1 MAGRLTH
8 SRHTRRVE
16 LGHDRTLPADR
27 PHSPADHAPLAVL
40 RRGRRGR
47 GGGHRGRGDHGRAAS
62 RCPVAGGIDR
72 HAGDRPATGRG
83 QGSRRVAVRDQRQAG
98 PERAHPGRGRGRGR
112 ASGPGGPNPV
122 RDGRRSVHCLR
133 GRGPVRLAPA
143 GHRFASALPGHR
155 RAGRCSRPGQ
165 PSPPGRHRAWAVD
178 RRRFRLSGRGR
189 STVRTGGP
197 SPRPH
202 AGLGPPPLPDP
213 VGIPGHR
220 LDRRRLAR
228 TDAAPGHAF
237 PGAARGG
244 AARLVAVAGT
254 AQPGRLAG
262 RRWDHADR
270 GAQR

>member
-1 MAGRLTH
+1 MTERSLPIAP
-8 SRHTRRVE
+8 TRPPT
-16 LGHDRTLPADR
+16 TLRWPFF
-27 PHSPADHAPLAVL
+27 
-40 RRGRRGR
+40 
-47 GGGHRGRGDHGRAAS
+47 
-62 RCPVAGGIDR
+62 VAGG
-72 HAGDRPATGRG
+72 
-83 QGSRRVAVRDQRQAG
+83 VAVAVAIAVGEIMAG
-98 PERAHPGRGRGRGR
+98 LLPGAPSLVVSIGTL
-112 ASGPGGPNPV
+112 V
-122 RDGRRSVHCLR
+122 IDLQ
-133 GRGPVRLAPA
+133 PA
-143 GHRFASALPGHR
+143 GAKDLVVSLFGTNDKLALNVLILVVAVAVGGLLGLVARTRFATAVGAFIAFGVVALYASLRLGID
-155 RAGRCSRPGQ
+155 
-165 PSPPGRHRAWAVD
+165 SPPLSLATVVLAVAAALASLRLLVDTRAWAVD